1 MPHGSYEGAAD
12 ARYPRTVSTDSSGC
26 RGQQPPQTATAAAA
40 GEGGGEASQ
49 PGSDPPLA
57 LGRRS
62 RALYA
67 ARLLPGH
74 LRRRKEPAEAQGV
87 PAGSGP
93 AASMAS
99 LFKKKT
105 VDGERGRRRPGEGG
119 GGALGETW
127 ARRPGNSGGLT
138 GRYLGVVAR
147 NAMPRRAAGLGA
159 AVGTESWEPSPG
171 DLLLWVPGKREQTR
185 FVVSEGTKRAAGS
198 W

>member
-12 ARYPRTVSTDSSGC
+12 ARCPHTASTDSSGC
-26 RGQQPPQTATAAAA
+26 RGQQPPQTATAAA

-119 GGALGETW
+119 GGAGALGETW

-138 GRYLGVVAR
+138 GRYLGAVAR
-147 NAMPRRAAGLGA
+147 DAMPRRAAGLGA
-159 AVGTESWEPSPG
+159 AVGTESWRSPSVG
-171 DLLLWVPGKREQTR
+171 ARKKRTNTVRCQRGNKTSCGEL
-185 FVVSEGTKRAAGS
+185 VKPE
-198 W
+198 